1 MPDIYEK
8 PFTLI
13 TPAGVPLR
21 GDIRWDNEL
30 VKNGE
35 NRLPVAA
42 VCHGFKAFK
51 DWGPFPSIGR
61 TLAEGGFVSIVFNF
75 SHNGI
80 GQEPRKFVEHDKFAD
95 NTISLEIQDL
105 RTVIDE
111 ICSGSFGLPFIDRQR
126 IGVIGHSRGGGVS
139 IIAGR
144 EDARIGAVVAW
155 STIARFNRYTE
166 EQKERWRA
174 KGYVQLHSVSDHN
187 LFRISTAL
195 LDDLEQNSAR
205 LNIVNAVAALNKPLL
220 IVHGTADIPAKITE
234 AEELFAAADR
244 TLTEFVR
251 LEGAGHMYGA
261 KHPYKE
267 PSPTLEHVLELTL
280 HWLHTHLSTEA
291 SWK

>member
-1 MPDIYEK
+1 MASITEK
-8 PFTLI
+8 QFRLI
-13 TPAGVPLR
+13 TPSGVPVR

-30 VKNGE
+30 VQNGE
-35 NRLPVAA
+35 KRLPVAV

-51 DWGPFPSIGR
+51 DWGPFPAIGR
-61 TLAEGGFVSIVFNF
+61 RLAEGGFVSVLFNF

-80 GQEPRKFVEHDKFAD
+80 GEEPRKFVEHERFAN
-95 NTISLEIQDL
+95 NTVSLEIMDL
-105 RTVIDE
+105 ETVLNE
-111 ICSGSFGLPFIDRQR
+111 VCGAKFGLPFLDEQR

-139 IIAGR
+139 IIAGG
-144 EDARIGAVVAW
+144 EDTRIGAVVAW
-155 STIARFNRYTE
+155 STIARFNRYTN
-166 EQKERWRA
+166 EQKERWRE
-174 KGYVQLHSVSDHN
+174 KGYVQLHSMSEHN
-187 LFRISTAL
+187 LFRVSTAL
-195 LDDLEQNSAR
+195 LDDLEQHADR
-205 LNIVNAVAALNKPLL
+205 LNIVNAAAALNKPLL

-244 TLTEFVR
+244 TLTEFIR

-267 PSPTLEHVLELTL
+267 PSPTLDHVLDITM